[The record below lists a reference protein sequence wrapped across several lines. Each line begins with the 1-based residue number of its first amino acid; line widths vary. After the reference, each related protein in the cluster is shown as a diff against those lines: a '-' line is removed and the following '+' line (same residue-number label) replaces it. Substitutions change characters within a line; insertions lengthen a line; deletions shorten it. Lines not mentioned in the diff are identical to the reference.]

1 MGTKSE
7 LLTLEQ
13 LIEQLKQKQVIIP
26 LLQRNYKWGI
36 GSEEADSKEA
46 TLGKLLDDILE
57 AKRSEQDEYTIGM
70 TTFYE
75 KENIIQIIDGQ
86 QRMISLSL
94 IAKALEKYS
103 EFAQITFE
111 RDENEERKKFLVNE
125 QDNYEVTSA
134 DVLHMRTAFQ
144 YLQNNRLK
152 EWTKEEKNGFY
163 QWMLKHVKIISRY
176 TENEPL
182 HEFLCL
188 NEKKTPFSSTD
199 YDRAYQLKYQS
210 GKHNIS
216 PAMIIKEHIE
226 IQKFLYTDENIFKL
240 IKIGYKELP
249 NRMDL
254 IFEKMISSMGNQVET
269 KVDKLSSYYDN
280 IDKRETR
287 ESDYEKAYKY
297 LKLCHKVLRSI
308 CQELEERENSK
319 LNVNVYNAVMM
330 LHEVDPDFK
339 FFDLIDVNDEEMSF
353 EKKIKERFS
362 LLGETYGR
370 MLQNKNAFMQSQL
383 DSELSER
390 RSKSGDINSSAY
402 REMEQYVSRTISG
415 IFDEKIKITE
425 ELIEKGKNYSQLV
438 KGGKKSFKEI
448 LELSEIKQIIVPS
461 IQRDYT
467 LGSNKEYLM
476 TLLFDISK
484 EFIRSNLPEINKY
497 EKGTAALVAYNCLSE
512 GSLWPMPEI
521 HYYNYYN
528 ENDLAAYS
536 GLYLKAGYAGRHE
549 FYSSSKDRAGKE
561 SLVYKMCNLKGMLSL
576 EEAEIS
582 KIKNAKFFQNK
593 SLNARKLDFLFSVI
607 FGFLE
612 ERGNFYL
619 YDGQQ
624 RIVTLVYLSAYLI
637 NENYPIVNENYPIV
651 NEDEKKQYD
660 EYILLLKKFR
670 FEERNEANEI
680 LHLLLNVNTDQI
692 KLEILKK
699 YVVDH
704 STYSIVQMLDTYE
717 KYRNEYGKQIL
728 SFNVKYL
735 MEHIIFEFAVIQE
748 ASVADQMYM
757 DLNSKNEPLTIY
769 ENYKAELVY
778 VLSQRFNKLYKE
790 SWEKQIDNNF
800 LNVCYKSLQD
810 SNESNPAWNKERAN
824 KAEEL
829 EIIIIHWCFKMACME
844 YGVEIDSIESKT
856 RLKWMENG
864 KAEDIIRCV
873 GTVLNK
879 KIFTDS
885 GIISIFDRVGKDITS
900 KLVKTDFS
908 LLEFLLWHKLRYEE
922 KKFEYAYSK
931 VGDEKV
937 RIYNLNEEELVWL
950 AKYLIKLF
958 KEKVKEKDIN
968 LKESEMI
975 KYLLKKYHM
984 QWKNG
989 CLEADTLSTIPDF
1002 YTTDNDAITVE
1013 EDKIDKALNYFD
1025 GTYLCDPCISTDW
1038 LEYVYAVKINQRL
1051 NISLYDKVKNWE
1063 NAENNMNDFSPFSTI
1078 EKKLAWEKFDGNY
1091 EMFIYYQEK
1100 IKEFKGDGVKL
1111 DYKIGSQDDI
1121 VKCLINIMLEKHL
1134 KLSRMKNMN
1143 EPEKEVN
1150 CQVSINYSENNKIYE
1165 AIKSYINNI
1174 PTTSSIIRSIVDEIT
1189 KNYYIQSNNENV
1201 EFYEWKQDER
1211 KYVLVQEMTIGSF
1224 KLDSSCLKNLFSIFK
1239 SKKNTDENLLK
1250 YVWTTYKGDKEEWLK
1265 NNLNKFDY
1273 DRALAIISF
1282 DAEGIKSKWKE
1293 YYSVLP
1299 HD

>member
-7 LLTLEQ
+7 LLSLEQ

-36 GSEEADSKEA
+36 GSEEANSKEA

-125 QDNYEVTSA
+125 RDNYEGTSA
-134 DVLHMRTAFQ
+134 DVLHMRTASQ
-144 YLQNNRLK
+144 YLQNNCFK
-152 EWTKEEKNGFY
+152 DWTKEEKNEFY
-163 QWMLKHVKIISRY
+163 QWMIKHVKIISRY

-254 IFEKMISSMGNQVET
+254 IFEKMMSSMGDEVET

-287 ESDYEKAYKY
+287 ESDYEMAYKY

-308 CQELEERENSK
+308 CQELAERENSK

-339 FFDLIDVNDEEMSF
+339 FFDLIDVNNEEMSF

-370 MLQNKNAFMQSQL
+370 MSQNKNAFMQSQL
-383 DSELSER
+383 DCELSER

-402 REMEQYVSRTISG
+402 REMEQYVSRTISN

-438 KGGKKSFKEI
+438 KGGKKSFKGI

-467 LGSNKEYLM
+467 LGSNKEYLR

-484 EFIRSNLPEINKY
+484 EFIRSKLPEINKY

-521 HYYNYYN
+521 RRYNYYN
-528 ENDLAAYS
+528 ENDLYEYR
-536 GLYLKAGYAGRHE
+536 GLYLKAGYVGAHE
-549 FYSSSKDRAGKE
+549 FYSGSRDRWGKE
-561 SLVYKMCNLKGMLSL
+561 HLVDTMANLKNMLSL
-576 EEAEIS
+576 EEDEIV
-582 KIKNAKFFQNK
+582 KIKNAEFFQDK
-593 SLNARKLDFLFSVI
+593 SLNTRKLKFLFSVI

-637 NENYPIVNENYPIV
+637 NENYSSV

-660 EYILLLKKFR
+660 EYIILLKKFR
-670 FEERNEANEI
+670 FEERKEANEL
-680 LHLLLNVNTDQI
+680 LHFLLNGNSDHI
-692 KLEILKK
+692 KLETLKK

-704 STYSIVQMLDTYE
+704 STYSIVQMLETYE
-717 KYRNEYGKQIL
+717 NYHNDYGKQIL
-728 SFNVKYL
+728 SFNIKYL

-778 VLSQRFNKLYKE
+778 VLSQRFIKLYKE

-810 SNESNPAWNKERAN
+810 SNESNPVWNKERAN

-844 YGVEIDSIESKT
+844 YGVEIDSIENKT
-856 RLKWMENG
+856 RLKWMENV

-879 KIFTDS
+879 KIFTDL

-908 LLEFLLWHKLRYEE
+908 LWEFLLWHNLRYEE
-922 KKFEYAYSK
+922 VKFEYSYSK
-931 VGDEKV
+931 VGDAKV

-950 AKYLIKLF
+950 AKYLVKLF
-958 KEKVKEKDIN
+958 KEKVKENDIN

-975 KYLLKKYHM
+975 KYLLGKYHI
-984 QWKNG
+984 QWKKG
-989 CLEADTLSTIPDF
+989 YLEADMLSMMPGF
-1002 YTTDNDAITVE
+1002 YTIDNDSIYVE

-1025 GTYLCDPCISTDW
+1025 GTYLCDPCVSIDEKKIDW

-1051 NISLYDKVKNWE
+1051 NSSLYDKVENWE
-1063 NAENNMNDFSPFSTI
+1063 NAENNMNVFEPFSI
-1078 EKKLAWEKFDGNY
+1078 NDKKLAWEKFDGNY
-1091 EMFIYYQEK
+1091 EMFIYYKEK
-1100 IKEFKGDGVKL
+1100 IRKFEGDGVKL
-1111 DYKIGSQDDI
+1111 SFEICSQDDI
-1121 VKCLINIMLEKHL
+1121 VKCLINEMAQEQL
-1134 KLSRMKNMN
+1134 KLYRMKNMN

-1150 CQVSINYSENNKIYE
+1150 CQVSIDYSENNKIYK
-1165 AIKSYINNI
+1165 AIKSYINNNL
-1174 PTTSSIIRSIVDEIT
+1174 TTSLMARSIIDEII
-1189 KNYYIQSNNENV
+1189 KNYYFQSNNENV
-1201 EFYEWKQDER
+1201 EFYEWKQDKLE
-1211 KYVLVQEMTIGSF
+1211 YVLVQEMTIGSF
-1224 KLDSSCLKNLFSIFK
+1224 KLDSSCLKNLFGIFK
-1239 SKKNTDENLLK
+1239 SKINTNENLLK

-1282 DAEGIKSKWKE
+1282 DTEGVKSKWKE
-1293 YYSVLP
+1293 YYGVLP

>member
-1 MGTKSE
+1 MSTKSE

-36 GSEEADSKEA
+36 SSEEASSKEA
-46 TLGKLLDDILE
+46 TLGKLLDDIIE
-57 AKRSEQDEYTIGM
+57 AKSSEKDEYTIGM

-125 QDNYEVTSA
+125 QDNYEGTSA
-134 DVLHMRTAFQ
+134 DVLHMRTASQ
-144 YLQNNRLK
+144 YLQNNCFK
-152 EWTKEEKNGFY
+152 DWTKEEKNEFY
-163 QWMLKHVKIISRY
+163 QWMIKHVKIISRY

-280 IDKRETR
+280 IDKKETR

-330 LHEVDPDFK
+330 LHELDTDFK
-339 FFDLIDVNDEEMSF
+339 FFDLIDVNDEKKSF

-362 LLGETYGR
+362 LLEETYER
-370 MLQNKNAFMQSQL
+370 MSQNKNAFMQSQL
-383 DSELSER
+383 DCELSEH
-390 RSKSGDINSSAY
+390 RSKSGGINSRAY
-402 REMEQYVSRTISG
+402 REMEQYVSSTISY

-484 EFIRSNLPEINKY
+484 EFIRSSLPEINKY

-512 GSLWPMPEI
+512 GSLWPMPQI
-521 HYYNYYN
+521 RYYNYYN
-528 ENDLAAYS
+528 ENDISEYR
-536 GLYLKAGYAGRHE
+536 GLCLKAGYVGTHE
-549 FYSSSKDRAGKE
+549 FYSGSRDRWGKE
-561 SLVYKMCNLKGMLSL
+561 RLVYTMANLKNMLNL
-576 EEAEIS
+576 EEDEIA
-582 KIKNAKFFQNK
+582 KIKNAEFFQDK
-593 SLNARKLDFLFSVI
+593 SLNARKSEFLFSVI

-637 NENYPIVNENYPIV
+637 NKNYSSV

-670 FEERNEANEI
+670 FEERNEANEF

-692 KLEILKK
+692 KLETLKK

-704 STYSIVQMLDTYE
+704 STYSIVQMLETYE
-717 KYRNEYGKQIL
+717 NHHNAYGKEIL
-728 SFNVKYL
+728 SFNLKYL

-748 ASVADQMYM
+748 SSVADQMYM

-810 SNESNPAWNKERAN
+810 SNESNLIWNKERAN

-844 YGVEIDSIESKT
+844 YGVEIDSIESKI

-873 GTVLNK
+873 GTILNK

-885 GIISIFDRVGKDITS
+885 GIISIFYKVGKDITS

-908 LLEFLLWHKLRYEE
+908 LWELLLWHNLRYEE
-922 KKFEYAYSK
+922 NNFEYAYSK

-958 KEKVKEKDIN
+958 KEKVKEHDIN

-975 KYLLKKYHM
+975 KYLLGKYHIR
-984 QWKNG
+984 WENG
-989 CLEADTLSTIPDF
+989 FLEADTLSNIPGF
-1002 YTTDNDAITVE
+1002 YTIDNDAITVE

-1025 GTYLCDPCISTDW
+1025 GTYLCDPCVSADEKKTDW

-1063 NAENNMNDFSPFSTI
+1063 NAENNMDVFEPFSTDD
-1078 EKKLAWEKFDGNY
+1078 KKLAWKKFDGNY
-1091 EMFIYYQEK
+1091 ELFNYYQEK
-1100 IKEFKGDGVKL
+1100 IKEFEGDGVKL
-1111 DYKIGSQDDI
+1111 SFEICSQDDI
-1121 VKCLINIMLEKHL
+1121 VKCLINEMAQEQL
-1134 KLSRMKNMN
+1134 KLYRMKNMN

-1150 CQVSINYSENNKIYE
+1150 CQVSIDYSENNKIYE
-1165 AIKSYINNI
+1165 AIKSYINNNL
-1174 PTTSSIIRSIVDEIT
+1174 TTSSMARSIIDEII
-1189 KNYYIQSNNENV
+1189 KSYYFQSKNENV
-1201 EFYEWKQDER
+1201 EFYEWKQDKLE
-1211 KYVLVQEMTIGSF
+1211 YVLVQEMTIGSF

-1239 SKKNTDENLLK
+1239 SKINTNENLLK

-1282 DAEGIKSKWKE
+1282 DAEGVKSKWKE
-1293 YYSVLP
+1293 YYGVLP